1 MSKLKEMIEQSDTRL
16 GRAFDLFIQAL
27 IILSLITFSIETL
40 PNLSPTSQAWLR
52 CIEVFCVIVFSIEYT
67 LRVFVSTPRLA
78 YVFSFFGIV
87 DLAAIL
93 PFYLGT
99 GVDLRSIRA
108 FRMLR
113 LFRIFKLARYS
124 SAVRRFH
131 VALHIAKEEL
141 VLFLC
146 VTLILLYVSAVG
158 IYYFENEAQPVQFAS
173 VFHSLWWAVTTLT
186 TVGYGDTYP
195 ITVGG
200 RIFTFFIL
208 LIGLGVFSIP
218 AGLIAS
224 ALAKARQMEDA
235 TKQPSDSPPS

>member
-1 MSKLKEMIEQSDTRL
+1 MSQLQEIIERVDTRL
-16 GRAFDLFIQAL
+16 GRSFDLFIQAL
-27 IILSLITFSIETL
+27 ILLSLITFSIDTL
-40 PNLSPTSQAWLR
+40 PHFSATTQAWLR
-52 CIEVFCVIVFSIEYT
+52 GIEVFCVIVFTIEYV
-67 LRVFVSTPRLA
+67 LRVVVSKPRLA

-87 DLAAIL
+87 DLVSIL
-93 PFYLGT
+93 PFYLAV

-113 LFRIFKLARYS
+113 LFRLFKLARYS
-124 SAVRRFH
+124 SAIRRFH
-131 VALHIAKEEL
+131 VAISIAKEEL

-158 IYYFENEAQPVQFAS
+158 IYYFENEAQPEQFAS

-200 RIFTFFIL
+200 RIFTFLIL
-208 LIGLGVFSIP
+208 LIGLGVFSVP

-235 TKQPSDSPPS
+235 SGKQSQTLP

>member
-1 MSKLKEMIEQSDTRL
+1 MSQLQEIIERVDTRL
-16 GRAFDLFIQAL
+16 GRSFDLFIQAL
-27 IILSLITFSIETL
+27 ILLSLITFSIDTL
-40 PNLSPTSQAWLR
+40 PHLSATTQAWLR
-52 CIEVFCVIVFSIEYT
+52 GIEVFCVIVFTIEYV
-67 LRVFVSTPRLA
+67 LRVVVSKPRLA

-87 DLAAIL
+87 DLVSIL
-93 PFYLGT
+93 PFYLAV

-113 LFRIFKLARYS
+113 LFRLFKLARYS
-124 SAVRRFH
+124 SAIRRFH
-131 VALHIAKEEL
+131 VAISIAKEEL

-158 IYYFENEAQPVQFAS
+158 IYYFENEAQPEQFAS

-195 ITVGG
+195 ITLGG

-208 LIGLGVFSIP
+208 LIGLGVFSVP

-224 ALAKARQMEDA
+224 AIAKARQMED
-235 TKQPSDSPPS
+235 DSV